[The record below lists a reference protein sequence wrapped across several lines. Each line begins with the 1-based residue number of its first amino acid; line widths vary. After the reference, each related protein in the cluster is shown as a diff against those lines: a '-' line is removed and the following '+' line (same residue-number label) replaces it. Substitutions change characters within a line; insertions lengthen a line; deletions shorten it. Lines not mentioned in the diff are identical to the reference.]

1 MKTIIRN
8 FINVLIRFK
17 VATILNVAGLAVA
30 FAAFLIIM
38 MQVSFEHNFDR
49 CHPNS
54 TRIYRMGLSF
64 PDGASMI
71 HCRPLIESFIHSSP
85 HIEAGTLINP
95 YIGEMYVTVTKKEG
109 KQGFKET
116 IITCHPEITR
126 MFQFTMREGE
136 SSCLSEPEKALIPE
150 SMAHRLFGKESAIG
164 KQIVPDGGIWTKP
177 GVKYLVVGGV
187 YKDFPENT
195 QLKNVIYTEMSPDY
209 ALTNWISSNYFCY
222 VMLDPSASP
231 KEVAENFDAHFD
243 YSKQYGDMAKDIH
256 AELVPLTDIY
266 YMNEDSSGSLVKN
279 GSAEKTRL
287 LTLIAFLV
295 IIVAGINFTNFST
308 SFGAFAHQEYQHA
321 KSAGEFCRH
330 ITCFPV
336 I

>member
-17 VATILNVAGLAVA
+17 VATFLNVAGLAVA

-95 YIGEMYVTVTKKEG
+95 YIGEMYVTVTRKEG

-164 KQIVPDGGIWTKP
+164 KQIVSDGGIWTKP

-231 KEVAENFDAHFD
+231 KEVAGNFDAHFD

-266 YMNEDSSGSLVKN
+266 YMNEDSSGSLVKS

-287 LTLIAFLV
+287 LMLIAFLV
-295 IIVAGINFTNFST
+295 IIDR
-308 SFGAFAHQEYQHA
+308 
-321 KSAGEFCRH
+321 KS
-330 ITCFPV
+330 V
-336 I
+336 V